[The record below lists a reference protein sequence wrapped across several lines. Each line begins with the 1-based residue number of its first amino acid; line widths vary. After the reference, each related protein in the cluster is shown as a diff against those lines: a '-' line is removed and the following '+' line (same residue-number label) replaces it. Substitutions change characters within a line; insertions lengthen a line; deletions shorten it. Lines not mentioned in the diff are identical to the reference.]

1 MDLEKLLVVAKNAAL
16 IGGQV
21 LKEHFRKVST
31 DRIEEKAPKD
41 FVSFVDKTSE
51 GRIREYLGAVTPD
64 FSILGEEGGID
75 LKGELLWVID
85 PLDGTK
91 NYLAGFPVF
100 AVSVALVDPEKN
112 FKPLVGAIYLPY
124 FDSLYYAATSKGA
137 FKNGEPLRVN
147 SNKTSLKQCFFSYGF
162 PSRAK
167 RDLNTYC
174 GITLEVFKRVA
185 SLRRPGAAA
194 ADLAYV
200 AEGVFDGTFEFEL
213 KLWDVAAGT
222 LLVEEAGGKV
232 EWLNFSPDDW
242 RLDIVASVPQFFE
255 EIKQIVVSRLGSD

>member
-1 MDLEKLLVVAKNAAL
+1 MELDKLLEVAKNAAL

-21 LKEHFRKVST
+21 LKEHFHRVGSES
-31 DRIEEKAPKD
+31 IEEKAPKD

-51 GRIREYLGAVTPD
+51 GRIREYLGAVTPS

-75 LKGELLWVID
+75 LKGELLWVVD

-100 AVSVALVDPEKN
+100 AASVALVDPNKQ
-112 FKPLVGAIYLPY
+112 FKPIVGAVYLPY
-124 FDSLYYAATSKGA
+124 FDSLYYAASNRGA
-137 FKNGEPLRVN
+137 FKNGSPIRVN
-147 SNKTSLKQCFFSYGF
+147 TDKETLRRCFFSYGF
-162 PSRAK
+162 PSRAQ

-174 GITLEVFKRVA
+174 GIMLEVFKRVA

-232 EWLNFSPDDW
+232 EWLNFSPESW
-242 RLDIVASVPQFFE
+242 KLDIVASVPQFFG
-255 EIKQIVVSRLGSD
+255 EIKEIVVSRLGNS